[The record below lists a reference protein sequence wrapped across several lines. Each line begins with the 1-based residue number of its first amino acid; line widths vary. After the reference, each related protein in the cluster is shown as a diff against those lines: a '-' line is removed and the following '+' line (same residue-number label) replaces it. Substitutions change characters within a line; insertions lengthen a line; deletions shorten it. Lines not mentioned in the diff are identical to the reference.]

1 MIFEEQDY
9 NLSFFNRIRT
19 NFILNKESIDK
30 IAIIFSKNFRQYLEI
45 WMIRELISTEF
56 LKNKE
61 IFVSTLLMKI

>member
-61 IFVSTLLMKI
+61 IFVLTLLMKI

>member
-1 MIFEEQDY
+1 MTFEEQDY